1 MIKNSGH
8 KLLNME
14 MLRYKRELVIF
25 LNMLINLKSNH
36 IIKAAVVKIE
46 KKQGKLICES
56 DSSENP
62 NIKKKNK

>member
-1 MIKNSGH
+1 M
-8 KLLNME
+8 
-14 MLRYKRELVIF
+14 IF

-56 DSSENP
+56 GSSENP
-62 NIKKKNK
+62 NIKKKKKKKFKSKQKN